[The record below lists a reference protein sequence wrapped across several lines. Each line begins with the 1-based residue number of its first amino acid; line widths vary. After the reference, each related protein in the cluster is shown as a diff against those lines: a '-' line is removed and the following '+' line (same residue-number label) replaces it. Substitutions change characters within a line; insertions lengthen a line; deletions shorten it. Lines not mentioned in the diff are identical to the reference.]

1 MLKIKDDVDLKVL
14 KKFYSADGWRKI
26 RNTVMNPII
35 IVRVWKKCEKE
46 KRRMENN
53 NLDIDEIA
61 KTMAN
66 ALKKLTEALGSF
78 NEEKI
83 KEILKQS
90 IKPTLSEAEHIIL
103 GNIDKKFE
111 WIARDEDGRLHIY
124 TQKPYKVF
132 NNDNYWAVQRTGTE
146 KFLMLPFNTLLFQF
160 VKWEDEQPY
169 NIEELLKGE

>member
-90 IKPTLSEAEHIIL
+90 IKPTLSEAERVIL
-103 GNIDKKFE
+103 ENIDKDYR
-111 WIARDEDGRLHIY
+111 WICRDKKYGLYVYHY
-124 TQKPYKVF
+124 KPKREGTIWIGSCGNF
-132 NNDNYWAVQRTGTE
+132 NA
-146 KFLMLPFNTLLFQF
+146 FNHLFQF
-160 VKWEDEQPY
+160 ITWEDSEPY
-169 NIEELLKGE
+169 NIEELLKQ